1 LVNANSP
8 IPGLPPELLLGM
20 VAKRFYA
27 AAVAAGKTKETVPAL
42 GLIEPQAKVALERDN
57 ESQLRYTKTQT
68 ALMYL
73 FDMSR
78 IAADL
83 VLLGLGMELDE
94 RLYQAVMKATAAP
107 PGCLGPR
114 VGSLLSLL
122 YPSLAERQTA
132 MNALLHDS
140 SLLRY
145 QLIRLIGDPDGPLSQ
160 REFCGEPSLIAHLTG
175 EANPGLPAPL
185 IGLVDLFLPQAP
197 PQAGKDLPADLERM
211 LSLMSLGEASVHRLH
226 IHPMVR
232 RAALPMASRLANSQE
247 WPILMLDLRTVPKSM
262 DTAVALTLRETR
274 LRHGIPLFLNPMST
288 GDEEPSPLAL
298 DRVAQAWRRALATE
312 RGLVLF
318 MSDSREAAELSRLER
333 AGMQLMDYKVPRP
346 NFSERQALFEASLKQ
361 AFERQSML
369 GGIASISIAPDVSV
383 RDLASVYR
391 VDEGDINDIVRHGIV
406 LSELGAL
413 KSNSPTVLTAQ
424 NLWDAGR
431 EQTRRDIGRFATL
444 VRSNYAWDDL
454 VLPEEVKEQL
464 WDFYCAARNRAFV
477 HEKWGFGQKHMRGLG
492 LCAIFSGDSGTGKT
506 MAAEV
511 LANMLKV
518 NMYRIDV
525 SMVASKW
532 LGETERNL
540 SEIFSSTESSDAILF
555 FDEAESL
562 FSKRTD
568 SKDARDRYANMETG
582 YMLQRIETYDGIVI
596 LSTNLRGNVD
606 NAFLRRMQFG
616 ITFEP
621 PEEFMRYELWKKAFP
636 SRTPLDPDVNFG
648 DLAKTYE
655 NITGGQIRLIA
666 IGAAMIAAS
675 SETPVNMACIHR
687 AFMAEMHKQQ
697 KLVSKELESL
707 ADRRPRREK
716 TLTGKAPRKAH

>member
-1 LVNANSP
+1 M
-8 IPGLPPELLLGM
+8 PGMPPELLLGM

-42 GLIEPQAKVALERDN
+42 GLIEPLAKVALELDS
-57 ESQLRYTKTQT
+57 ETQLRYTKTQT

-83 VLLGLGMELDE
+83 VMLGLGMELDE
-94 RLYQAVMKATAAP
+94 KLYQAVMKATAAP
-107 PGCLGPR
+107 AGCLGPR

-122 YPSLAERQTA
+122 YPSLGDRQVA
-132 MNALLHDS
+132 MNALFYDS
-140 SLLRY
+140 PLLRY
-145 QLIRLIGDPDGPLSQ
+145 QLVRLLGESDGPLSQ
-160 REFCGEPSLIAHLTG
+160 REFCGEPSLIAHVTG
-175 EANPGLPAPL
+175 QENPGLPASL

-197 PQAGKDLPADLERM
+197 PQAGKDLPEDLERM
-211 LSLMSLGEASVHRLH
+211 LSLMSLGETSVHRLH
-226 IHPMVR
+226 IHPLPR
-232 RAALPMASRLANSQE
+232 RAALPMAARLANSQE

-288 GDEEPSPLAL
+288 GDDEPSPLAL
-298 DRVAQAWRRALATE
+298 DRVAQAWRRALVAE

-318 MSDSREAAELSRLER
+318 MSESREAGELSRLER
-333 AGMQLMDYKVPRP
+333 AGIQLMDYKVPRP
-346 NFSERQALFEASLKQ
+346 DFSERQDLFAASLKQ
-361 AFERQSML
+361 AFEQQSLL
-369 GGIASISIAPDVSV
+369 GGIASISIAPDVSI
-383 RDLASVYR
+383 RDLASIYR
-391 VDEGDINDIVRHGIV
+391 VDEGEINDIVQHGIV

-413 KSNSPTVLTAQ
+413 KNNSPAVLTAE

-444 VRSNYAWDDL
+444 VRSKYTWDDL
-454 VLPEEVKEQL
+454 VLPEECKEQL
-464 WDFYCAARNRAFV
+464 WDFYCAARNRTFV
-477 HEKWGFGQKHMRGLG
+477 YEKWGFGQKHMRGLG

-511 LANMLKV
+511 MANMLKV

-540 SEIFSSTESSDAILF
+540 SEIFSATESSDSILF

-606 NAFLRRMQFG
+606 KAFLRRMQFG

-621 PEEFMRYELWKKAFP
+621 PEEFMRRALWKKAFP
-636 SRTPLDPDVNFG
+636 SKTPLDPEVDFG

-655 NITGGQIRLIA
+655 NLTGGQIRLIA

-675 SETPVNMACIHR
+675 EGTSVTMACIHR

-697 KLVSKELESL
+697 KLVSKELENL
-707 ADRRPRREK
+707 ADHRPHHDEM
-716 TLTGKAPRKAH
+716 LTDRSPRKVR

>member
-1 LVNANSP
+1 M
-8 IPGLPPELLLGM
+8 PGMPPELLLGM
-20 VAKRFYA
+20 VAKRFYSA
-27 AAVAAGKTKETVPAL
+27 ALAAGKTKETVPAL
-42 GLIEPQAKVALERDN
+42 GLIESQAKVALELDN
-57 ESQLRYTKTQT
+57 ETQLRYTKTQT

-83 VLLGLGMELDE
+83 VMLGLGMELDE
-94 RLYQAVMKATAAP
+94 RLFHAVMKATAAP

-114 VGSLLSLL
+114 VGSLLGLL
-122 YPSLAERQTA
+122 YPSLGDRQVA
-132 MNALLHDS
+132 MNALFHDS
-140 SLLRY
+140 PLLRY
-145 QLIRLIGDPDGPLSQ
+145 QLVHLIGESDGPLSQ

-175 EANPGLPAPL
+175 ESNPGLPASL
-185 IGLVDLFLPQAP
+185 MGLVDVFLPQGL
-197 PQAGKDLPADLERM
+197 PQAGKDLPEDLERM

-226 IHPMVR
+226 IHPMQR
-232 RAALPMASRLANSQE
+232 RAALPMASRLANSQQ

-262 DTAVALTLRETR
+262 DAAIALTLRETR

-288 GDEEPSPLAL
+288 GDDEASPLAL
-298 DRVAQAWRRALATE
+298 DRVAQAWRRALVAE

-318 MSDSREAAELSRLER
+318 MSESREAGEISRLER
-333 AGMQLMDYKVPRP
+333 AGLQLMDYKVPRP
-346 NFSERQALFEASLKQ
+346 GYSERQELFSASLRD
-361 AFERQSML
+361 AFERQSIL
-369 GGIASISIAPDVSV
+369 GGVASITIAPDVST

-406 LSELGAL
+406 LSELSAL
-413 KSNSPTVLTAQ
+413 KNNAPAVLTAE

-431 EQTRRDIGRFATL
+431 EQTRRDIGKFATL
-444 VRSNYAWDDL
+444 VRSNYGWDDL
-454 VLPEEVKEQL
+454 VLPEEVKNQL
-464 WDFYCAARNRAFV
+464 WDFYGAARNRAFV
-477 HEKWGFGQKHMRGLG
+477 YEKWGFGKKHMRGLG

-540 SEIFSSTESSDAILF
+540 SEIFAATESSDSILF

-596 LSTNLRGNVD
+596 LSTNLRGNID
-606 NAFLRRMQFG
+606 AAFMRRMQFG

-621 PEEFMRYELWKKAFP
+621 PEEFMRRELWQRAFP
-636 SRTPLDPDVNFG
+636 KDTPLDSDVSFSE
-648 DLAKTYE
+648 LAKVYE
-655 NITGGQIRLIA
+655 NLTGGQIRLIA
-666 IGAAMIAAS
+666 IGAAMVAAS
-675 SETPVNMACIHR
+675 SGTPVNMECIHR
-687 AFMAEMHKQQ
+687 GFMAEMHKQQ
-697 KLVSKELESL
+697 KLVPEELENLTARRRRRDKSL
-707 ADRRPRREK
+707 S
-716 TLTGKAPRKAH
+716 GKSQRKAR

>member
-1 LVNANSP
+1 MALANTP
-8 IPGLPPELLLGM
+8 IPGIPPELLLSM
-20 VAKRFYA
+20 VAKRFYS

-42 GLIEPQAKVALERDN
+42 SLIEAQAKAALDFDN
-57 ESQLRYTKTQT
+57 ETQLRYTKVQT

-73 FDMSR
+73 FDMPR

-83 VLLGLGMELDE
+83 VMLGLGMELDE
-94 RLYQAVMKATAAP
+94 RLYQAVMKVTAAP
-107 PGCLGPR
+107 QVCLGPR
-114 VGSLLSLL
+114 IGSLLHLL
-122 YPSLAERQTA
+122 CPSLPDRQSA
-132 MNALLHDS
+132 IAALLHDS
-140 SLLRY
+140 PLLRY
-145 QLIRLIGDPDGPLSQ
+145 QLIRLIGDGEGPLSQ

-175 EANPGLPAPL
+175 QANPGLPASL

-197 PQAGKDLPADLERM
+197 PQSGKDLPEALERM
-211 LSLMSLGEASVHRLH
+211 LSLMSLGETSVHRLH
-226 IHPMVR
+226 IHPVQR
-232 RAALPMASRLANSQE
+232 RAALPMAGRLANSQE
-247 WPILMLDLRTVPKSM
+247 WPILMLDLRTVPKNM

-274 LRHGIPLFLNPMST
+274 LRHGIPIFLNPMST
-288 GDEEPSPLAL
+288 GDDEPSPLAL
-298 DRVAQAWRRALATE
+298 DRVAQAWRRALAAE

-318 MSDSREAAELSRLER
+318 MSDSREANELSRIER
-333 AGMQLMDYKVPRP
+333 AGVRLMDYEVPRP
-346 NFSERQALFEASLKQ
+346 GFSERQELFSASLRQ
-361 AFERQSML
+361 AFERQSEL
-369 GGIASISIAPDVSV
+369 GGVASISISPDVST

-391 VDEGDINDIVRHGIV
+391 VDEGDIHDIVRHAIV
-406 LSELGAL
+406 LSELKAL
-413 KSNSPTVLTAQ
+413 KNSSPAVLTSE

-444 VRSNYAWDDL
+444 VRSNYTWDDL
-454 VLPEEVKEQL
+454 VLPDEIKEQL
-464 WDFYCAARNRAFV
+464 LDFYSAACNRAFV
-477 HEKWGFGQKHMRGLG
+477 YEKWGFGQKHMRGLG
-492 LCAIFSGDSGTGKT
+492 LCAIFAGDSGTGKT

-511 LANMLKV
+511 MANMLKV

-540 SEIFSSTESSDAILF
+540 SEIFSSTESSDSILF

-596 LSTNLRGNVD
+596 LSTNLRGNID
-606 NAFLRRMQFG
+606 KAFLRRMQFG

-621 PEEFMRYELWKKAFP
+621 PDELMRRKLWKKAFP
-636 SRTPLDPDVNFG
+636 SKTPLDSRVNFA

-655 NITGGQIRLIA
+655 NLTGGQIRLIA
-666 IGAAMIAAS
+666 IGAAMIAATDG
-675 SETPVNMACIHR
+675 TPVTTACIHR

-697 KLVSKELESL
+697 NLVSKELE
-707 ADRRPRREK
+707 
-716 TLTGKAPRKAH
+716 TLTPSGLAATKR